1 MYSDYPDDES
11 DDSHESI
18 FAPTSPIAKLTDL
31 LPESEHKMDIINY
44 YNKHIDYIHGISAS
58 LGMLN
63 YFQYHKNTAY
73 NVVKTTRAGF
83 TTNCILSALFTNKK
97 ILLVAPTN
105 KILYETVHDAYKLY
119 TDISKNYDKLIRPIP
134 NNLDGCSCVVNALK
148 ENPQLKIM
156 PYISSED
163 CKTCPD
169 SYAPFPPSFHEFP
182 FMSNLHTCV
191 VKTMLM
197 EKERYASH
205 YPDVL
210 TITYD
215 KFASLSSNPKD
226 SLFKELISHVD
237 IIVFDEI
244 GEYLSKAY
252 NGFEFRKDESTIPVK
267 SPDINLS
274 YLISR
279 IPIIKNL
286 SARAVMYNLLR
297 RYIMPF
303 MKDTLT
309 PASLGVYPRLILN
322 SLNLESINEKKSF
335 GPVYRSVV
343 MSKQRMLSEK
353 YREYYQTLETMA
365 IDNEPEELI
374 TLIIS
379 YLDIMSKKQLLVY
392 EQNSVK
398 YHPTY
403 TETHSLYI
411 ANAHDELIQ
420 NLNNWSTS
428 DKIIIFSD
436 ATMPAHNLSRYTARK
451 VKNIFYGDPASNNKS
466 LLMFHD
472 PTIEHFSKYLY
483 FNNNQYRE
491 QFFSRILELLKLN
504 YYGNEVIW
512 VPSKDIA
519 LDIASTLNYLG
530 TPTCTHTSPDS
541 SSVMITYYG
550 STFTRGVKSD
560 RRFQILVSKANKP
573 KNSYR
578 HIAYMRRNDW
588 SFLSEQ
594 DLSYLASEEEI
605 PYEDYL
611 YQIEDFNKDLT
622 IPLKHIDFYK
632 DLTIYKEEIPEHL
645 TKYFN
650 LLSDSIQK
658 EKVFMD
664 TWQAASRAKNPT
676 GTTKS
681 INICLGWSLSDVS
694 DVLKWG
700 SNTSISYSPISQK
713 RLLKTQTNAIPIPSV
728 LSNSDTSF
736 IRHWFS
742 GCSIPTSQIGFNE
755 SLIAGIRELVIEKG
769 SISLEELWYSLQHN
783 NIEFSHLTDNHTNG
797 YLIGAINSLIL
808 YNIGDDILI
817 EQHSPTSYTF
827 THNPKTPRKTTKKFS
842 ISLSEYLN
850 ILEIL
855 RAIYFI
861 DKPSINYSD
870 IRHFISPKKI
880 TTKLLHELY
889 NIILSNN
896 IFEGSTWQVIDE
908 TITKTSSHVL
918 EHKKV
923 EELSKTILRS
933 SPNTFALSEQL
944 IDWFYNHTD
953 IHELDTFAISEA
965 IPSLFHDIAFLRETI
980 LTFLHSFEYNELQT
994 AGLELEIEQTP
1005 DNNIIFTR
1013 NTITY

>member
-1 MYSDYPDDES
+1 MYSDYPEES
-11 DDSHESI
+11 DDSIEST
-18 FAPTSPIAKLTDL
+18 FASTSPIAKLTDL

-63 YFQYHKNTAY
+63 YFQYHKDKAY

-119 TDISKNYDKLIRPIP
+119 MDISNNYDKLIRPIP
-134 NNLDGCSCVVNALK
+134 NNIDGCSCVVSSLK

-156 PYISSED
+156 PYVSSDD
-163 CKTCPD
+163 CSTCPD
-169 SYAPFPPSFHEFP
+169 SYKTFPPGFHEFP
-182 FMSNLHTCV
+182 YKSNLSTCI

-197 EKERYASH
+197 EKERYVSH

-215 KFASLSSNPKD
+215 KFASLSSNSKD

-252 NGFEFRKDESTIPVK
+252 NGFEFKKDESTIPVK
-267 SPDINLS
+267 SPSINLS

-279 IPIIKNL
+279 IPIIKNI
-286 SARAVMYNLLR
+286 SSRAVMFNLLK

-303 MKDTLT
+303 MKDTLE
-309 PASLGVYPRLILN
+309 PASTGSYPRLILN
-322 SLNLESINEKKSF
+322 SLNLESINEKKAF
-335 GPVYRSVV
+335 GPVYKSVI
-343 MSKQRMLSEK
+343 MSKQRMLAEK
-353 YREYYQTLETMA
+353 YREYYQTLESMA
-365 IDNEPEELI
+365 IDGEPEELI

-379 YLDIMSKKQLLVY
+379 FLNIMSKKQLLLY
-392 EQNSVK
+392 EQNSVR
-398 YHPTY
+398 YHPLY

-420 NLNNWSTS
+420 NLNMWSTP
-428 DKIIIFSD
+428 DKTIIFSD
-436 ATMPAHNLSRYTARK
+436 ATMPAHNLTRYTARK

-483 FNNNQYRE
+483 FNNIQYRE
-491 QFFSRILELLKLN
+491 AFFSRLLEFIKLN

-519 LDIASTLNYLG
+519 ADISATLNYLG
-530 TPTCTHTSPDS
+530 IPTCTHITPDS
-541 SSVMITYYG
+541 SAVMITYYG
-550 STFTRGVKSD
+550 STFTRGVKSN
-560 RRFQILVSKANKP
+560 RRYQILISKANKP
-573 KNSYR
+573 KNSYK
-578 HIAYMRRNDW
+578 HVAYMRRNDW

-594 DLSYLASEEEI
+594 DLSYLASQESI
-605 PYEDYL
+605 DYEDYL

-632 DLTIYKEEIPEHL
+632 DLTIYKENIPESL

-676 GTTKS
+676 GIEKS
-681 INICLGWSLSDVS
+681 VNICIGWSVSDVS

-700 SNTSISYSPISQK
+700 SNTSISYSPVSQK
-713 RLLKTQTNAIPIPSV
+713 RLLKTQINAIPIPPII
-728 LSNSDTSF
+728 SNPDISF

-755 SLIAGIRELVIEKG
+755 SLISGIRELIIEKE
-769 SISLEELWYSLQHN
+769 SITLEELWYSLQHN
-783 NIEFSHLTDNHTNG
+783 NIEFSHTTDNYTNG
-797 YLIGAINSLIL
+797 YLIGAVNALLL
-808 YNIGDDILI
+808 YNIGDDIEI
-817 EQHSPTSYTF
+817 EKHSPTSYTF
-827 THNPKTPRKTTKKFS
+827 TYNPKTVRKKTKKFS
-842 ISLSEYLN
+842 INLSEYLN
-850 ILEIL
+850 ILDIL
-855 RAIYFI
+855 RSIYLI
-861 DKPSINYSD
+861 NKPIIRYSD
-870 IRHFISPKKI
+870 IRHFISEKKI
-880 TTKLLHELY
+880 TTPHLHELY
-889 NIILSNN
+889 DIIISNN
-896 IFEGSTWQVIDE
+896 IFESSTWQVE
-908 TITKTSSHVL
+908 ENTITKTTSSKI
-918 EHKKV
+918 EQDIIEK
-923 EELSKTILRS
+923 LSEIRLKEY
-933 SPNTFALSEQL
+933 PNTFALTEQL
-944 IDWFYNHTD
+944 IDWFYNQPD
-953 IHELDTFAISEA
+953 IHELDIFGISEA
-965 IPSLFHDIAFLRETI
+965 KSSIFHDINFLKETI
-980 LTFLHSFEYNELQT
+980 LAFLHSSEYEELHSY
-994 AGLELEIEQTP
+994 GLELEMEQTP

-1013 NTITY
+1013 NTIVY